1 MITPQRMKELEDQAE
16 AQGISTLE
24 LMENAGRE
32 FVNLVKKKYDL
43 TEKRVIIFAGM
54 GNNGGDGLVA
64 ARYFAKDNPVLV
76 LLFGNEEKM
85 KEEAK
90 KNLKKIKNPI
100 TIVNIRQEED
110 LKQFHFQENLN
121 FLLVDALLGTGFK
134 IPQIQTQL
142 GQNQEDTTKIN
153 LTKQSLRPLV
163 KIQSLE
169 LITLAINT
177 FNSLPGLKISL
188 DVPSGLDCEQGA
200 FSEPFCHSDL
210 VVCLH
215 DVKNGLQTWQEK
227 VVVVNIGIP
236 FKYSFTYLISYL

>member
-1 MITPQRMKELEDQAE
+1 MITPQRMKELEDKAE
-16 AQGISTLE
+16 AQGISTME
-24 LMENAGRE
+24 LMENAGRG
-32 FVNLVKKKYDL
+32 FVQLVKQKYDL
-43 TEKRVIIFAGM
+43 SNKRIIIFAGM

-64 ARYFAKDNPVLV
+64 ARYFAKENSVLV

-100 TIVNIRQEED
+100 TVVNIRNSDD
-110 LKQFHFQENLN
+110 LKQFHFQENLD

-142 GQNQEDTTKIN
+142 GQNQEDTTILN
-153 LTKQSLRPLV
+153 ATKQNLRPLV
-163 KIQSLE
+163 KIQSPE
-169 LITLAINT
+169 LINLAINT

-188 DVPSGLDCEQGA
+188 DVPSGLDCELGV

-215 DVKNGLQTWQEK
+215 DVKNGLQTWQDR
-227 VVVVNIGIP
+227 VVVINIGIP
-236 FKYSFTYLISYL
+236 RG